1 MTMTT
6 MTTSGCGLV
15 LQPGPPPPGS
25 LPTPSVPGLPW
36 GHWAILCGRE
46 ARC

>member
-6 MTTSGCGLV
+6 MTSGCGLV
-15 LQPGPPPPGS
+15 LPARPLSLGS
-25 LPTPSVPGLPW
+25 LPTPSLPGLLW